1 MLAVMDRA
9 MLELQ
14 GAMTARSLYPRRHP
28 HIRAGER
35 RALTLFSEI
44 LAERPEITLFAVGER
59 VILDDQV
66 LPSSASLSASFF
78 SGLRRC
84 GADRFTLTQGVE
96 AVEIRNFLDRLA
108 ESETDGEISLDSSPH
123 LSFGYFK
130 DDTDDTR
137 RTPSDFDIP
146 LPVALVDTLDDVWR
160 GLHNGDGLDTDAL
173 GDIVSSVSRAVADS
187 ASVMLPLAGLK
198 KHDEYTF
205 IHTINVAILSTA
217 LGETVGFKG
226 AAAHELNMAA
236 LLHDVGK
243 KKVPESVLN
252 KAGKFSDEEFR
263 LMQKHPIE
271 GARMLFNTPGVPDIA
286 PIVAFEHHVR
296 ADLSGYPKVP
306 RGWRLS
312 LASRIVQI
320 ADVFDALRTH
330 RPYRPAL
337 TVAEIME
344 IMQKDVGS
352 FFDADLL
359 HAFFER
365 VISRGVPNRSQ
376 VFD

>member
-1 MLAVMDRA
+1 MLAATDRA

-14 GAMTARSLYPRRHP
+14 GAMAARSLYPRRHP

-35 RALTLFSEI
+35 RALSLLSEI
-44 LAERPEITLFAVGER
+44 LADRPEITLFTVGER
-59 VILDDQV
+59 VILDDEV
-66 LPSSASLSASFF
+66 LPSSASLSQSFF

-84 GADRFTLTQGVE
+84 GADRFTLTRGLD
-96 AVEIRNFLDRLA
+96 AVEIRDFLDRLA
-108 ESETDGEISLDSSPH
+108 ESEIDGEITLDSSPH
-123 LSFGYFK
+123 VTFGYVK
-130 DDTDDTR
+130 DDTDDSR

-146 LPVALVDTLDDVWR
+146 LPVALVETLEDVWR
-160 GLHNGDGLDTDAL
+160 GLHDGDGLDTDAL

-252 KAGKFSDEEFR
+252 KAGKFTDEEFR
-263 LMQKHPIE
+263 LMQKHPVE
-271 GARMLFNTPGVPDIA
+271 GARMLFNTPGIPDIA

-296 ADLSGYPKVP
+296 ADMSGYPKVP

-365 VISRGVPNRSQ
+365 VISRGIPNRSQ
-376 VFD
+376 VLG